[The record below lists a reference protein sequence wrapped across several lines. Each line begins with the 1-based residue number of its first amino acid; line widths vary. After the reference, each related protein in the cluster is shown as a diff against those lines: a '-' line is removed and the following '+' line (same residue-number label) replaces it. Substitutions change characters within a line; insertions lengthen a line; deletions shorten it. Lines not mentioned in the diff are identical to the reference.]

1 MMARIEALI
10 KSSQQRAARPEVQR
24 GCADVALLIARIAL
38 AWIFIYHGAG
48 TLFAAFGGLGI
59 HGMSIYFASTA
70 HLHPGTFFAVLS
82 GITEFFGGIAV
93 GVGVLGRF
101 AAIGLFGDMV
111 IAMITVTFKNGLE
124 SSAAGSR
131 IRDQHRAR
139 SARRDSRAPW
149 NWTYRCRFS
158 YSKSRVE
165 HTSRASSGRELARW
179 LGPHRSMRSNS

>member
-1 MMARIEALI
+1 MMARIAALT
-10 KSSQQRAARPEVQR
+10 KSSQQLAARPEVRR
-24 GCADVALLIARIAL
+24 GCTDGALLIARIAL

-48 TLFAAFGGLGI
+48 TLFGAFGGLGI

-124 SSAAGSR
+124 SSAAGSGYEINIALAALAAVVALLGTGR
-131 IRDQHRAR
+131 LGVGFLIRRAVSSTRREHHRAE
-139 SARRDSRAPW
+139 S
-149 NWTYRCRFS
+149 
-158 YSKSRVE
+158 
-165 HTSRASSGRELARW
+165 
-179 LGPHRSMRSNS
+179 

>member
-1 MMARIEALI
+1 VIARIEALI
-10 KSSQQRAARPEVQR
+10 KRSQQLAARPGIQR
-24 GCADVALLIARIAL
+24 TSTDVALLIARIAL

-48 TLFAAFGGLGI
+48 TLFSAFGGQGI

-101 AAIGLFGDMV
+101 AAVGLFGDMV

-124 SSAAGSR
+124 SSAAGSGYEINIALAALAAAVVLLGTGR
-131 IRDQHRAR
+131 LGVGFLVQRAVSSRHREHP
-139 SARRDSRAPW
+139 RA
-149 NWTYRCRFS
+149 
-158 YSKSRVE
+158 E
-165 HTSRASSGRELARW
+165 G
-179 LGPHRSMRSNS
+179 